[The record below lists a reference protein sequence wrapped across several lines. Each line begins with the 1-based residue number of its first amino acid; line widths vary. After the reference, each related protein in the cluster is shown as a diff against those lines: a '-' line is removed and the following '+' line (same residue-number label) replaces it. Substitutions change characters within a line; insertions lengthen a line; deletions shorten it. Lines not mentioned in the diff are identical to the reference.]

1 MSDSHLKTLEE
12 VLGKDRVHRDI
23 NISEFLNTKLGSRVD
38 AYFIATN
45 LNELKE
51 VVGHCWDLKINFLVI
66 GTGSK
71 AALSLQGF
79 SGLVIKNAA
88 SNLKIAGIKGK
99 ISQKGLGVEE
109 ALLEAQSGAT
119 LQALAQF
126 CKQQKLT
133 GLEAFGNIPGS
144 VGGSLFYMPTLQA
157 KCQTIKI
164 LEKEA
169 QSEITP
175 NELKRDDLILSA
187 VFKLK
192 ASII

>member
-1 MSDSHLKTLEE
+1 MSDPHLKTLEE

-23 NISEFLNTKLGSRVD
+23 DISEFLNTKLGAKVD
-38 AYFIATN
+38 AYYIATN

-51 VVGHCWDLKINFLVI
+51 VVGLCWDLSINFLVI

-71 AALSLQGF
+71 VALSLQGF

-99 ISQKGLGVEE
+99 ISPKGLGVEE

-119 LQALAQF
+119 LSALAKF
-126 CKQQKLT
+126 SIQQKLT
-133 GLEAFGNIPGS
+133 GLETFGNIPGS
-144 VGGSLFYMPTLQA
+144 VGGSIFYMPQLQA

-164 LEKEA
+164 LEKIGE
-169 QSEITP
+169 SEISP
-175 NELKRDDLILSA
+175 VELKRDDLILSA
-187 VFKLK
+187 IFKLK
-192 ASII
+192 AAPN